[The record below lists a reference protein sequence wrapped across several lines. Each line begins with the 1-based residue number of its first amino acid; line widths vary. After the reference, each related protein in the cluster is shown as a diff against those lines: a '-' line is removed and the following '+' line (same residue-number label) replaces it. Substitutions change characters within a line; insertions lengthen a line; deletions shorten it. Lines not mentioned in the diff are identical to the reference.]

1 MNSANKKLERPTV
14 TIFRGLLRLNRTKYK
29 ALQQIKK
36 TTALMK
42 VVGVWTEKQGLYDH
56 LTAGEVYVG
65 IANSVVENA

>member
-1 MNSANKKLERPTV
+1 MNSANKKLERPTMTV
-14 TIFRGLLRLNRTKYK
+14 FRGLLRLNRTKYK

-42 VVGVWTEKQGLYDH
+42 VVGVWTEAGFIRHH
-56 LTAGEVYVG
+56 LTAREVYIG